1 MMSLDENLNKADR
14 SDRHQQALDQFVLY
28 WGEMASSWGI
38 NKTMAQIHALLYAEQ
53 EPMDTDTIMQELG
66 ISRGNASMNLRK
78 LLDWGLIHKVNR
90 EGERREYFTAEKD
103 VWNMAA
109 RIIRERQRMEIT
121 PIKEN
126 LKECLQ
132 MVDGRDSKAVS
143 EAAFRERIQ
152 NFVSFLELFED
163 FTKAIL
169 PYVSEKNLNSL
180 QKFVSFARKRNL
192 LKGRPE
198 DHLPL

>member
-1 MMSLDENLNKADR
+1 MSTTNRTA
-14 SDRHQQALDQFVLY
+14 SHQQALDQFVLY

-53 EPMDTDTIMQELG
+53 EPMDTDTIMQELE
-66 ISRGNASMNLRK
+66 ISRGNANMNLRK
-78 LLDWGLIHKVNR
+78 LHEWGLVHKINK
-90 EGERREYFTAEKD
+90 EGERREFFTAEKD

-109 RIIRERQRMEIT
+109 RIIQQRQRMEIT

-126 LKECLQ
+126 LKECLNT
-132 MVDGRDSKAVS
+132 VNADDAGGKT
-143 EAAFRERIQ
+143 EAEFRERIQ
-152 NFVSFLELFED
+152 SFVSFLELFED
-163 FTKAIL
+163 FTRAIL
-169 PYVSEKNLNSL
+169 PYVSQKNLQSL

>member
-1 MMSLDENLNKADR
+1 MSQETRNEAHQKA
-14 SDRHQQALDQFVLY
+14 LEQFVLY

-38 NKTMAQIHALLYAEQ
+38 NKTMAQIHALLYAEA
-53 EPMDTDTIMQELG
+53 EPMDTDTVMHELN
-66 ISRGNASMNLRK
+66 ISRGNANMNLRK
-78 LLDWGLIHKVNR
+78 LQEWGLVHKVHR
-90 EGERREYFTAEKD
+90 EGERREFFTAEKD

-109 RIIRERQRMEIT
+109 RIIQERQRLEIK

-126 LKECLQ
+126 LKECLD
-132 MVDGRDSKAVS
+132 MVEGAQAANSS
-143 EAAFRERIQ
+143 EKEFRQRIG

-163 FTKAIL
+163 FTRAIL
-169 PYVSEKNLNSL
+169 PYVSQKNLESL

>member
-1 MMSLDENLNKADR
+1 MPQHDNIQDMNR
-14 SDRHQQALDQFVLY
+14 SDSHQQALDQFVLY

-53 EPMDTDTIMQELG
+53 EPMDTDTIMEELS

-132 MVDGRDSKAVS
+132 MVDGKDSKAAS

>member
-1 MMSLDENLNKADR
+1 MPEIKR
-14 SDRHQQALDQFVLY
+14 KDRHQQALDQFVLY

-38 NKTMAQIHALLYAEQ
+38 NKTMAQIHALLYAEL
-53 EPMDTDTIMQELG
+53 EPMDTDTIMRELR
-66 ISRGNASMNLRK
+66 ISRGNANMNLRK
-78 LLDWGLIHKVNR
+78 LNDWGLVHKVSV
-90 EGERREYFTAEKD
+90 EGDRKDYFIAEKD
-103 VWNMAA
+103 VWNMAF
-109 RIIRERQRMEIT
+109 RIIRERQRLEVT

-126 LKECLQ
+126 LKDCIQTLNQDREQ
-132 MVDGRDSKAVS
+132 DQAER
-143 EAAFRERIQ
+143 AFQERIT

-163 FTKAIL
+163 FTRAIL

-180 QKFVSFARKRNL
+180 QKFVAFARKRNL

>member
-1 MMSLDENLNKADR
+1 MPQDDNDPTLKR
-14 SDRHQQALDQFVLY
+14 SDGHQQALNQFVLY

-53 EPMDTDTIMQELG
+53 EPMDTDSIMEELS
-66 ISRGNASMNLRK
+66 ISRGNANMNLRK
-78 LLDWGLIHKVNR
+78 LLDWGLIHKVNK

-126 LKECLQ
+126 LKECLN
-132 MVDGRDSKAVS
+132 MIDGKDVNAAS

-152 NFVSFLELFED
+152 NFVSFLELFEE

-169 PYVSEKNLNSL
+169 PYVSEKNLSSL
-180 QKFVSFARKRNL
+180 HKFVSFARKRNL

>member
-1 MMSLDENLNKADR
+1 MSSTNRTPN
-14 SDRHQQALDQFVLY
+14 HQQALDQFVLY

-53 EPMDTDTIMQELG
+53 EPMDTDTIMMELD
-66 ISRGNASMNLRK
+66 ISRGNANMNLRK
-78 LLDWGLIHKVNR
+78 LHEWGLVHKINK
-90 EGERREYFTAEKD
+90 EGERREFFTAEKD

-109 RIIRERQRMEIT
+109 RIIQQRQRMEIT

-126 LKECLQ
+126 LKECLNT
-132 MVDGRDSKAVS
+132 VDADDAGSKT
-143 EAAFRERIQ
+143 EAEFRQRIQ
-152 NFVSFLELFED
+152 SFVSFLELFED
-163 FTKAIL
+163 FTRAIL
-169 PYVSEKNLNSL
+169 PYVSQKNLQSL

>member
-1 MMSLDENLNKADR
+1 MPEIKR
-14 SDRHQQALDQFVLY
+14 KDRHQQALDQFVLY

-38 NKTMAQIHALLYAEQ
+38 NKTMAQIHALLYAEL
-53 EPMDTDTIMQELG
+53 EPMDTDAIMQELR
-66 ISRGNASMNLRK
+66 ISRGNANMNLRK
-78 LLDWGLIHKVNR
+78 LNEWGLVHKVSV
-90 EGERREYFTAEKD
+90 EGDRKDYFIAEKD
-103 VWNMAA
+103 VWNMAF

-126 LKECLQ
+126 LKDCIQTLDQDKEQ
-132 MVDGRDSKAVS
+132 DQAER
-143 EAAFRERIQ
+143 AFQERIT
-152 NFVSFLELFED
+152 NFVQFLELFED
-163 FTKAIL
+163 FTRAIL

-180 QKFVSFARKRNL
+180 QKFVAFARKRNL

>member
-1 MMSLDENLNKADR
+1 MSQDEKNHSVNR
-14 SDRHQQALDQFVLY
+14 SDGHQQALDQFVLY

-53 EPMDTDTIMQELG
+53 EPMDTDSIMAELS
-66 ISRGNASMNLRK
+66 ISRGNANMNLRK
-78 LLDWGLIHKVNR
+78 LLEWGLIHKVIR

-126 LKECLQ
+126 LKECLN
-132 MVDGRDSKAVS
+132 MFDDKSANAES
-143 EAAFRERIQ
+143 EAAFKERIQ
-152 NFVSFLELFED
+152 NFVSFLELFEG

-169 PYVSEKNLNSL
+169 PYVSEKNLSSL

>member
-1 MMSLDENLNKADR
+1 MSQDEKNHIVDR
-14 SDRHQQALDQFVLY
+14 SKGHQQALDQFVLY

-53 EPMDTDTIMQELG
+53 EPMDTDTIMNELS
-66 ISRGNASMNLRK
+66 ISRGNANMNLRK
-78 LLDWGLIHKVNR
+78 LVDWGLVHKVNR
-90 EGERREYFTAEKD
+90 EGKRREYFTAEKD

-109 RIIRERQRMEIT
+109 QIIRERQRMEIT

-126 LKECLQ
+126 LRECLN
-132 MVDGRDSKAVS
+132 MVGSKESNAAS
-143 EAAFRERIQ
+143 EAAFRDRIQ
-152 NFVSFLELFED
+152 NFVSFLELFEG
-163 FTKAIL
+163 FTGAVL
-169 PYVSEKNLNSL
+169 PYVSEKNLSSL
-180 QKFVSFARKRNL
+180 HKFVSFARKRNL

>member
-1 MMSLDENLNKADR
+1 MSAPVSTPKHPR
-14 SDRHQQALDQFVLY
+14 SEAHQQALEQFVLY

-38 NKTMAQIHALLYAEQ
+38 NKTMAQIHALLYADP
-53 EPMDTDTIMQELG
+53 EPMDTDTIMMELD
-66 ISRGNASMNLRK
+66 ISRGNANMNLRK
-78 LLDWGLIHKVNR
+78 LLDWGLVHKINK
-90 EGERREYFTAEKD
+90 EGERKEFFIAEKD

-109 RIIRERQRMEIT
+109 RIIQERQRLEIT

-126 LKECLQ
+126 LKECLTTMDQ
-132 MVDGRDSKAVS
+132 DASQIDS
-143 EAAFRERIQ
+143 ERLFRERIQ

-163 FTKAIL
+163 FTRALL
-169 PYVSEKNLNSL
+169 PYVTQKNLDSL

>member
-1 MMSLDENLNKADR
+1 MSATNRTPN
-14 SDRHQQALDQFVLY
+14 HQQALDQFVLY

-53 EPMDTDTIMQELG
+53 EPMDTDTIMQELD
-66 ISRGNASMNLRK
+66 ISRGNANMNLRK
-78 LLDWGLIHKVNR
+78 LHEWGLVHKINK
-90 EGERREYFTAEKD
+90 EGERREFFTAEKD

-109 RIIRERQRMEIT
+109 RIIQQRQRMEIT

-126 LKECLQ
+126 LKECLNT
-132 MVDGRDSKAVS
+132 VDADDDASKT
-143 EAAFRERIQ
+143 EAEFQQRIQ
-152 NFVSFLELFED
+152 SFVSFLELFED
-163 FTKAIL
+163 FTRAIL
-169 PYVSEKNLNSL
+169 PYVSQKNLQSL

>member
-1 MMSLDENLNKADR
+1 MSEASSSNKKIR
-14 SDRHQQALDQFVLY
+14 SQAHQEALEQFVLY

-38 NKTMAQIHALLYAEQ
+38 NKTMAQIHALLYADP
-53 EPMDTDTIMQELG
+53 EPMDTETVMMELD
-66 ISRGNASMNLRK
+66 ISRGNANMNLRK
-78 LLDWGLIHKVNR
+78 LLEWGLIHKVNKD
-90 EGERREYFTAEKD
+90 GERREFFTAEKD

-109 RIIRERQRMEIT
+109 RIIQERQRLEIT

-126 LKECLQ
+126 LKQCLST
-132 MVDGRDSKAVS
+132 MDEDVTRLDSEK
-143 EAAFRERIQ
+143 AFRERIQ

-163 FTKAIL
+163 FTRALL
-169 PYVSEKNLNSL
+169 PYVTQKNLDSL

-198 DHLPL
+198 DHLPM

>member
-1 MMSLDENLNKADR
+1 MSEKPRNEA
-14 SDRHQQALDQFVLY
+14 HQQALEQFVLY

-38 NKTMAQIHALLYAEQ
+38 NKTMAQIHALLYAEA
-53 EPMDTDTIMQELG
+53 EPMDTDTVMEELK
-66 ISRGNASMNLRK
+66 ISRGNANMNLRK
-78 LLDWGLIHKVNR
+78 LQEWGLVHKVHR
-90 EGERREYFTAEKD
+90 EGERREFFTAEKD

-109 RIIRERQRMEIT
+109 RIIQERQRLEIK

-126 LKECLQ
+126 LKECLDLVKEGQ
-132 MVDGRDSKAVS
+132 TANPS
-143 EAAFRERIQ
+143 EKEFRERIG

-163 FTKAIL
+163 FTRAIL
-169 PYVSEKNLNSL
+169 PYVSQKNLTSL

>member
-1 MMSLDENLNKADR
+1 MSSTNRTPN
-14 SDRHQQALDQFVLY
+14 HQQALDQFVLY

-53 EPMDTDTIMQELG
+53 EPMDTDTIMQELD
-66 ISRGNASMNLRK
+66 ISRGNANMNLRK
-78 LLDWGLIHKVNR
+78 LHEWGLVHKINK
-90 EGERREYFTAEKD
+90 EGERREFFTAEKD

-109 RIIRERQRMEIT
+109 RIIQQRQRMEIT

-126 LKECLQ
+126 LKECLNT
-132 MVDGRDSKAVS
+132 VDADDAGSKT
-143 EAAFRERIQ
+143 EAEFRQRIQ
-152 NFVSFLELFED
+152 SFVSFLELFED
-163 FTKAIL
+163 FTRAIL
-169 PYVSEKNLNSL
+169 PYVSQKNLQSL

>member
-1 MMSLDENLNKADR
+1 MSSTNRTPN
-14 SDRHQQALDQFVLY
+14 HQQALDQFVLY

-53 EPMDTDTIMQELG
+53 EPMDTDTIMQELD
-66 ISRGNASMNLRK
+66 ISRGNANMNLRK
-78 LLDWGLIHKVNR
+78 LHEWGLVHKINKD
-90 EGERREYFTAEKD
+90 GERREFFTAEKD

-109 RIIRERQRMEIT
+109 RIIQQRQRMEIT

-126 LKECLQ
+126 LKECLNT
-132 MVDGRDSKAVS
+132 VDADDAGSKT
-143 EAAFRERIQ
+143 EAEFRERIQ
-152 NFVSFLELFED
+152 SFVSFLELFED
-163 FTKAIL
+163 FTRAIL
-169 PYVSEKNLNSL
+169 PYVSQKNLQSL

>member
-1 MMSLDENLNKADR
+1 MADSAPSHPNNR
-14 SDRHQQALDQFVLY
+14 SQAHQQALEQFVLY

-38 NKTMAQIHALLYAEQ
+38 NKTMAQIHALLYADP
-53 EPMDTDTIMQELG
+53 EPMDTDTIMMELD
-66 ISRGNASMNLRK
+66 ISRGNANMNLRK
-78 LLDWGLIHKVNR
+78 LLEWGLIHKVNK
-90 EGERREYFTAEKD
+90 EGERREFFIAEKD

-109 RIIRERQRMEIT
+109 RIIQERQRLEIT

-126 LKECLQ
+126 LKECLNTMDQ
-132 MVDGRDSKAVS
+132 ERSRIES
-143 EAAFRERIQ
+143 ERAFRERIE

-163 FTKAIL
+163 FTRALL
-169 PYVSEKNLNSL
+169 PYVTQKNLDSL

-198 DHLPL
+198 DHLPLK

>member
-1 MMSLDENLNKADR
+1 MSLDENLNKADR
-14 SDRHQQALDQFVLY
+14 SDSHQQALDQFVLY

-38 NKTMAQIHALLYAEQ
+38 NKTMAQIHALLYAEH

-132 MVDGRDSKAVS
+132 MVDGKDSKAVS

>member
-1 MMSLDENLNKADR
+1 MPEIKR
-14 SDRHQQALDQFVLY
+14 KDRHQQALDQFVLY

-38 NKTMAQIHALLYAEQ
+38 NKTMAQIHALLYAEL
-53 EPMDTDTIMQELG
+53 EPMDTDTIMRELR
-66 ISRGNASMNLRK
+66 ISRGNANMNLRK
-78 LLDWGLIHKVNR
+78 LNDWGLVHKVSV
-90 EGERREYFTAEKD
+90 EGDRKDYFIAEKD
-103 VWNMAA
+103 VWNMAF
-109 RIIRERQRMEIT
+109 RIIRERQRLEVT

-126 LKECLQ
+126 LKDCIHTLNQDKEQ
-132 MVDGRDSKAVS
+132 DKA
-143 EAAFRERIQ
+143 ERAFQERIT

-163 FTKAIL
+163 FTRAIL

-180 QKFVSFARKRNL
+180 QKFVAFARKRNL

>member
-1 MMSLDENLNKADR
+1 MPEIKR
-14 SDRHQQALDQFVLY
+14 KDRHQQALDQFVLY

-38 NKTMAQIHALLYAEQ
+38 NKTMAQIHALLYAEL
-53 EPMDTDTIMQELG
+53 EPMDTDTIMRELR
-66 ISRGNASMNLRK
+66 ISRGNANMNLRK
-78 LLDWGLIHKVNR
+78 LNDWGLVHKVSV
-90 EGERREYFTAEKD
+90 EGDRKDYFIAEKD
-103 VWNMAA
+103 VWNMAF
-109 RIIRERQRMEIT
+109 RIIRERQRLEVT

-126 LKECLQ
+126 LKDCIQTLNQDKEQ
-132 MVDGRDSKAVS
+132 DQAER
-143 EAAFRERIQ
+143 AFQERIT

-163 FTKAIL
+163 FTRAIL

-180 QKFVSFARKRNL
+180 QKFVAFARKRNL

>member
-1 MMSLDENLNKADR
+1 MSQDEKNHIVDR
-14 SDRHQQALDQFVLY
+14 SEGHQQALDQFVLY

-53 EPMDTDTIMQELG
+53 EPMDTDTIMHELS
-66 ISRGNASMNLRK
+66 ISRGNANMNLHK

-109 RIIRERQRMEIT
+109 QIIRERQRMEIT

-126 LKECLQ
+126 LKECLR
-132 MVDGRDSKAVS
+132 MVDSKDTNAVS

-152 NFVSFLELFED
+152 NFVSFLELFEG

-169 PYVSEKNLNSL
+169 PYVSDKNLSSL

>member
-1 MMSLDENLNKADR
+1 MNQEEKGHSVNR
-14 SDRHQQALDQFVLY
+14 SEGHQEALDQFVLY

-53 EPMDTDTIMQELG
+53 EPIDTDRIMRELK
-66 ISRGNASMNLRK
+66 ISRGNANMNLHK
-78 LLDWGLIHKVNR
+78 LLDWGLIHKVTK

-109 RIIRERQRMEIT
+109 RIIRERQRLEIT

-126 LKECLQ
+126 LKECLRLID
-132 MVDGRDSKAVS
+132 VDAPNASS